1 MDKKLAELEKKKSDR
16 VIAAQ
21 AEEDNKKGTYSLEAM
36 VEDKSDYKEVN
47 DLRAEMKDS
56 LMAYANYG
64 KAKGILLQQ
73 REDRGQYYIND

>member
-1 MDKKLAELEKKKSDR
+1 
-16 VIAAQ
+16 
-21 AEEDNKKGTYSLEAM
+21 M

-64 KAKGILLQQ
+64 KSKGILLQQ
-73 REDRGQYYIND
+73 RVDNGHYYIDDSRW